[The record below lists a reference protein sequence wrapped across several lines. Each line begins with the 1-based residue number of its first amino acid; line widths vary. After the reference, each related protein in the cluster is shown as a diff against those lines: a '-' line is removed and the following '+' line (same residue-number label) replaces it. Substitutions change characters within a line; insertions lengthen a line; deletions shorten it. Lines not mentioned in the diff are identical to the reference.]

1 MLRRVSRLARMLC
14 GTYKYKCTVKW
25 RSDEFAEIRP
35 KKVPQSAGW
44 GCGVGGAIAIWA
56 MPEYWCVNSFGSSC
70 TTKVKVNVNLYNF
83 WSKKSL
89 IWNTVDAFTIISFTK
104 FVNILPTSH
113 LPISENINL
122 NSGIQSQLCLVNFA
136 LFVNKTKNP
145 ISMKAWCSFM
155 SSSSDYSVSICALD
169 KCFTNVELWV
179 NFVLFP

>member
-1 MLRRVSRLARMLC
+1 MAIWRICWNPSEKSAPECPFQC
-14 GTYKYKCTVKW
+14 G
-25 RSDEFAEIRP
+25 A
-35 KKVPQSAGW
+35 
-44 GCGVGGAIAIWA
+44 GGAITIWA
-56 MPEYWCVNSFGSSC
+56 MPKYWCVNSFGSSC
-70 TTKVKVNVNLYNF
+70 TTKVNVNLYHF

-89 IWNTVDAFTIISFTK
+89 IWNIADAFTIISFTE
-104 FVNILPTSH
+104 FFNILPTSH

>member
-1 MLRRVSRLARMLC
+1 MAI
-14 GTYKYKCTVKW
+14 W
-25 RSDEFAEIRP
+25 RICWNPSE
-35 KKVPQSAGW
+35 KSAPECPFQ
-44 GCGVGGAIAIWA
+44 CGVGGAIAIWA
-56 MPEYWCVNSFGSSC
+56 MPKYWCVNSFGSSC
-70 TTKVKVNVNLYNF
+70 TTKVKVNVNLYHF

-113 LPISENINL
+113 LPISDNINL